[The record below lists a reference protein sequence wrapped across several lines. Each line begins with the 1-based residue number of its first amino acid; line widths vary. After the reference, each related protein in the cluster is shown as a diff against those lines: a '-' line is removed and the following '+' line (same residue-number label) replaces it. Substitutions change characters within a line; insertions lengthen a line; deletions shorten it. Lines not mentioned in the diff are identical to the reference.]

1 MPYEDT
7 VLNRMLIA
15 SGELPA
21 TTELKNYRPPTAYD
35 RLVLANKAKEM
46 GPYQPPA
53 IPSELFIPRVGESNQ
68 YTAYPKFAPP
78 AAQPMASGVIDADT
92 MFPNSA
98 PQKDFG
104 TNMGVPDYRGAP
116 APSAVAAGPKSQID
130 AINAQTMQNAT
141 GKAQEVETM
150 SDLQKMAQAYFGGRT
165 REQKQKEAFMNIA
178 AGLAAGKSPRF
189 MDNLGGA
196 VSGAINFNRD
206 DTNRREKE
214 ALEGFIKIQGLD
226 DARSNNAAE
235 NEIRREANDISRI
248 NATRERVS
256 AQFGMK
262 ALQKQASDLSKNITK
277 LQAEGGD
284 PATIGMMQ
292 LQLGEVMTQINRNGG
307 IGFGEEPPAASSS
320 GMKRITTDPKTGKVV
335 VLP

>member
-7 VLNRMLIA
+7 VLNRMLMA

-21 TTELKNYRPPTAYD
+21 TTELKSYKPKTAYE
-35 RLVLANKAKEM
+35 RLVLMNKANEM

-53 IPSELFIPRVGESNQ
+53 IPSELFIPRVGADNQ
-68 YTAYPKFAPP
+68 YTAYPKFPP
-78 AAQPMASGVIDADT
+78 APQPLGPGAVDADT
-92 MFPNSA
+92 LFSNSA
-98 PQKDFG
+98 PKKDFA

-116 APSAVAAGPKSQID
+116 VAPGPKSQID

-141 GKAQEVETM
+141 GKAQEIETM

-165 REQKQKEAFMNIA
+165 QEQKQKEMFMNIA
-178 AGLAAGKSPRF
+178 SGLAAGKSPRF

-196 VSGAINFNRD
+196 VSGAINFGRD

-214 ALEGFIKIQGLD
+214 ALAGMIDIQRLD

-235 NEIRREANDISRI
+235 NEIRREANDIARI
-248 NATRERVS
+248 NATRERAS
-256 AQFGMK
+256 ANYQMK
-262 ALQKQASDLSKNITK
+262 ALNKMAGDLSAKIAK
-277 LQAEGGD
+277 MQSEGGD

-292 LQLGEVMTQINRNGG
+292 LQLGDIMQDLAKGGGLG
-307 IGFGEEPPAASSS
+307 IGAEPPAESSA
-320 GMKRITTDPKTGKVV
+320 GMKRITTDPKTGKPVI
-335 VLP
+335 LSQ